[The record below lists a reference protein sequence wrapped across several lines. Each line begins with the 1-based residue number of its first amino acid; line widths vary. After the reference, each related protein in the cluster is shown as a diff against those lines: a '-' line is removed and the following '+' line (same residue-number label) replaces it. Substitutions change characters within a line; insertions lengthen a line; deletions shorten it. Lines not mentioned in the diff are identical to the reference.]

1 MILNGKAKEDFL
13 KYYWETQIKPLK
25 FTVCQQKDLGDFF
38 ESIVPQLQ
46 QALIIEWLDSVKI
59 YISIN
64 YVNFVNELTSVKGF
78 EAMITNK
85 HLTTR
90 FREVKTRQE
99 ATEKAIEKANEIY
112 NNQK

>member
-1 MILNGKAKEDFL
+1 MILNGKAKIDFEKWFYKNIDSVGGEGL
-13 KYYWETQIKPLK
+13 DD
-25 FTVCQQKDLGDFF
+25 CKDIYLN
-38 ESIVPQLQ
+38 
-46 QALIIEWLDSVKI
+46 ALIIEFLDSVKI

-78 EAMITNK
+78 EAMVTYK

-90 FREVKTRQE
+90 FREVKNRTE

-112 NNQK
+112 NNLNK